1 MELYNLDKYLEEIT
15 INTSIRGLGDLYQKY
30 RDEAKNV
37 DLGDQFS
44 DYSKSNKFF
53 VSVRIELPSHSSNSS
68 DACYFVLNGASTGVS
83 ISKNIEIENTI
94 VNNDVNKN
102 RYERVL
108 RGLEQ
113 IPCRLLGTITT
124 QQKAKLN
131 EILPSFYYRRT
142 VKEGGEKQDDVEL
155 LGEKELTE
163 SEKERIKKLMKKL
176 YVDISGIV
184 YGEFND
190 LFFFLYATDPYYDN
204 KNKKHLTY
212 ILVVSDTEDIFKDKS
227 GYELKEEIRNKIY
240 EISAQIRNRHTKNL
254 DVLFKRES
262 IKSVI
267 AAIMSRNMSHNLG
280 SHLLTN
286 TKNYFKQRV
295 DEVEQDTVNKELI
308 GADYRGNVILLQYLQ
323 ERMDFISTVV
333 SGEHYPFGS
342 LNVESQLYDVLTSD
356 EQGPRQGKPTK
367 NFLLDYIVYSE
378 KLTRLQQKD
387 DPQQQFHNLV
397 MQLSYND
404 GKREIVFKG
413 KREDKEGKY
422 ILSKVRMAAPG
433 GLMARHAFFSII
445 ENILR
450 NSAKHHRNDK
460 DLTLSIKLV
469 KKNEGQ
475 MEVSIFDTDNPAAN
489 TVISKFRELKILNV
503 DNSLDKYNKGLKEIL
518 ICVLWLQNKD
528 VSDWLYENVQKKEG
542 YDVSEKEALLRV
554 SDENGGLCYTFD
566 VPIFEPKHELK
577 EGREYKSIIHNN
589 ENVIELFNRN
599 LRQIHADI
607 IIADENFKVN
617 KKDVEYGEYKRL
629 NEIFPRFLVKS
640 KLGLNGVD
648 DLRIFVKDHFK
659 EYFEEKIT
667 LEHQLRG
674 NNLELLWLF
683 WELHPEYFHEIICIN
698 GTFSNG
704 RKTENGNMEEK
715 TTIEQNGKVVVKKLQ
730 KGDEDWRIQ
739 FYDHFHSKTLQ
750 EKISILKKSEDKL
763 MESISGEN
771 YTSTIATYDF
781 LNDPELR
788 YKTVEALETKI
799 VIIDERIFGDMR
811 KRQLDLVWESVEIA
825 PTPKWWQD
833 CQNESDL
840 ESKLKKRDSS
850 NYMKNKAEIQKTLQ
864 SENDF
869 LSKKEFL
876 QRLLYAPKEES
887 IEYSK
892 LSKEDKEYAEH
903 IEQTVLE
910 RRNIYLSD
918 FQKDFADYKFKNL
931 SGGEQVEIK
940 KVDFLTIHLGIIE
953 KFVTWYCTTRTTQIV
968 DRKMALN
975 ECFRRIKEK
984 FHPKYIS
991 IHSGRG
997 NFSPELQEDLK
1008 SYPFISLSALEAAF
1022 YNCKFF
1028 LSELFYNMN
1037 YYGKGNFDH

>member
-1 MELYNLDKYLEEIT
+1 MELYNLDEYLEEIT
-15 INTSIRGLGDLYQKY
+15 INTSIKGLGDLYQKY

-68 DACYFVLNGASTGVS
+68 DARYFVLNGASNGVS
-83 ISKNIEIENTI
+83 ISKNLEIENTI
-94 VNNDVNKN
+94 VNNNS
-102 RYERVL
+102 YESVL
-108 RGLEQ
+108 MGSEQ
-113 IPCRLLGTITT
+113 IPCKILGTAIAR
-124 QQKAKLN
+124 QQKDKVN
-131 EILPSFYYRRT
+131 EVLTRFYNRGTKR
-142 VKEGGEKQDDVEL
+142 GEKQDDVEL
-155 LGEKELTE
+155 LGEKEYE
-163 SEKERIKKLMKKL
+163 EDEKEKIKILMKKL
-176 YVDISGIV
+176 YVDISKIV
-184 YGEFND
+184 YGELND
-190 LFFFLYATDPYYDN
+190 LYFSLYATDPYYDN

-212 ILVVSDTEDIFKDKS
+212 ILIASDTENIFKDKS
-227 GYELKEEIRNKIY
+227 GYGLKEEIRNKIY

-262 IKSVI
+262 IKSAI

-308 GADYRGNVILLQYLQ
+308 GADYRGNVILLQYFQ

-356 EQGPRQGKPTK
+356 EQGYRQGKPTK

-413 KREDKEGKY
+413 KREDKDGKY
-422 ILSKVRMAAPG
+422 ILSKVRLAAPG

-475 MEVSIFDTDNPAAN
+475 MEVSIFDTDNPAAK
-489 TVISKFRELKILNV
+489 TVISKFRELKILNG
-503 DNSLDKYNKGLKEIL
+503 DNSLNKYNKGLKEIL

-542 YDVSEKEALLRV
+542 YDVSEKDALLRV
-554 SDENGGLCYTFD
+554 GDENGGLCYTFD

-577 EGREYKSIIHNN
+577 EGKEYKSIIHNN
-589 ENVIELFNRN
+589 ENVFELLNRN

-607 IIADENFKVN
+607 IIADENFKIN
-617 KKDVEYGEYKRL
+617 KKDFENGEYKCL

-640 KLGLNGVD
+640 ELDLNGAD
-648 DLRIFVKDHFK
+648 DLRMFVKNHFK

-667 LEHQLRG
+667 LEYQVRG

-683 WELHPEYFHEIICIN
+683 WKLHPEYFDEIICIN

-750 EKISILKKSEDKL
+750 EKISILRKSEGKL

-771 YTSTIATYDF
+771 YTGTIATYDF
-781 LNDPELR
+781 LNEPELR

-811 KRQLDLVWESVEIA
+811 KRQLDLVRESVEIA
-825 PTPKWWQD
+825 TTTPKWWQD
-833 CQNESDL
+833 CQNEIDL
-840 ESKLKKRDSS
+840 ESKLKQKDSS
-850 NYMKNKAEIQKTLQ
+850 NYTKNKVEIQKTLQ
-864 SENDF
+864 GENDF
-869 LSKKEFL
+869 LSKKEIL

-887 IEYSK
+887 TEYSK

-903 IEQTVLE
+903 IEQMVLE

-931 SGGEQVEIK
+931 SGGEQVEIN

-953 KFVTWYCTTRTTQIV
+953 KFVTWYCTTRTTEIV

-975 ECFRRIKEK
+975 ECFRRIKAK
-984 FHPKYIS
+984 YHPKFIS

-1022 YNCKFF
+1022 YNCKYF

-1037 YYGKGNFDH
+1037 YYGKGNLNH